1 MIPDKEP
8 VNNWNG
14 NSSNINF
21 DFDFLINSEDEL
33 LVLHTDAAGIQTTLK
48 LNIDYTINQTG
59 NADGSYITFP
69 ILGSSYKTL
78 GDDEKITLMLNIP
91 IAQTSPYGT
100 SAKLN
105 LKSLEFSLD
114 YIVRLIQM
122 VNRKAD
128 RSVKVQEGSENTP
141 DDLIESLNQAQINAE
156 NSANFAATKA
166 QEANNSA
173 TKAEEQA
180 NITIQ
185 KVLEVSQLHDTAI
198 VDITEKQSE
207 AVLNIQQELQTAED
221 TIIESKN
228 IALENI
234 ESKKTSSISEINNS
248 ANTTKTNILNQ
259 INSGKETAIS
269 EIQKVSDTE
278 KVNLQSY
285 VDKAKASENIATS
298 KAAEAQ
304 ESAISANSS
313 ASSASLSAISAQSSA
328 EEASKSAANSLVSE
342 KNAATS
348 ENNAQTSK
356 NSANQSASNAKQSEI
371 NAKTSETNAF
381 NSANTATDNATIA
394 STQAGIATAKASEAS
409 TSAQKALA
417 SENVCTAKE
426 QSVIQKTTEAL
437 NGISTA
443 ETTAVSAV
451 NSAKTSAVN
460 SVNSLVDKA
469 QIWTDGTDEE
479 VQSIGGVHSAKGW
492 AEASAKGQIQAD
504 WKQTDVSAKDYIRN
518 KPSSVLDVDLDNLS
532 DTGLKVIKQN
542 SGAGL
547 EICDIGIS
555 VFVDESKGLRRILNG
570 QVVAINANTQA
581 FLTRLKQIK
590 SISPDLFTTEENW
603 QAEKTLNIGGFVDKF
618 VIAEDESTVRLPNYP
633 EYIIGAIGDE
643 VPVVGNGKVL
653 GLTNG
658 TTERGFGLGG
668 QDWSGVR
675 SCTFNSVTIG
685 SNISTGGAGNNTSL
699 TGSIGVTQN
708 AENSGIVADILNST
722 NKLTLKYFIQVATGQ
737 ETEAEIINTIE
748 LNNPYSLLDC
758 KYTEAPLYN
767 VSWLRSQG
775 QFNNK
780 SEYVTVFEALQ
791 VEQNAEVTEGTTVE
805 LPSGTS
811 YTKRGLS
818 VKLSTDE
825 YTDYDFVINTSDETF
840 RLPIKSKLASGNSV
854 VGNGKA
860 LGLTNGTDS
869 GSLYSNTIS
878 GSYGLYATTNPA
890 LGSDVGVSGDVG
902 KRFYKAIGIT
912 SEAENSGIEL
922 ASENLFLYYYV
933 GETVQNA
940 NLINAGRVEE
950 KIANVVPD
958 NKNLISSYASP
969 SDRYDDIVLGADSAV
984 VEYTAPDDG
993 WFTVGYNIGNTYT
1006 ANQPLLVMQ
1015 NMTNGLVNF
1024 SGWSNTSASTGATI
1038 PCSKGD
1044 VVKIKQRYIKN
1055 GDYVAR
1061 FVYSNGNK

>member
-14 NSSNINF
+14 NSSNVNF

-156 NSANFAATKA
+156 NSANFAAQKA
-166 QEANNSA
+166 QEAGNSA
-173 TKAEEQA
+173 TKSEEQA
-180 NITIQ
+180 EIATQ
-185 KVLEVSQLHDTAI
+185 KVVEIAELHETAI
-198 VDITEKQSE
+198 ADITEKQSE

-221 TIIESKN
+221 SIIESKN

-234 ESKKTSSISEINNS
+234 ESTKTSSIFEINNS
-248 ANTTKTNILNQ
+248 ANTTKTDILNQ

-269 EIQKVSDTE
+269 EIQEVSDAE

-285 VDKAKASENIATS
+285 VDKAKDSENIATS

-313 ASSASLSAISAQSSA
+313 ASSAGLSAASAQSSA

-394 STQAGIATAKASEAS
+394 STQAGIATSKASEAS

-443 ETTAVSAV
+443 QTTAVSAV

-469 QIWTDGTDEE
+469 QIWADGTDEE

-492 AEASAKGQIQAD
+492 AEASAQGQIQAD
-504 WKQTDVSAKDYIRN
+504 WKQTDSSAKDYIRN
-518 KPSSVLDVDLDNLS
+518 KPNNLLDKDLTQISEAGKKAIRNTVSGFNLFDTKEVDHILTGDEAIGWALQGSLITNIYPDAVTKIKELYSAGTETTYREIACKRSQDGRYIADIAQKEAIEALFTSTGVADFYIFDSSNNQFYLPKSKWFKQLTTDTSLVNNYNEDGLPNLKK
-532 DTGLKVIKQN
+532 DATG
-542 SGAGL
+542 SP
-547 EICDIGIS
+547 EIS
-555 VFVDESKGLRRILNG
+555 VWSSGNNVEYWQGLIGKYPTTTKYNPNNGGYGQFQELLFDASKYNSKYGNSENVQPPSSNKLLYYRVGNTIINEANIDVGNILSELQLKANTDLSNITDVANTNIQNACRKNMLLTNNYIDIAVDTILTAEADGYATITCTNMSSAAQLG
-570 QVVAINANTQA
+570 AYVYPPDTSVAI
-581 FLTRLKQIK
+581 
-590 SISPDLFTTEENW
+590 
-603 QAEKTLNIGGFVDKF
+603 
-618 VIAEDESTVRLPNYP
+618 
-633 EYIIGAIGDE
+633 
-643 VPVVGNGKVL
+643 GNQPTAL
-653 GLTNG
+653 
-658 TTERGFGLGG
+658 
-668 QDWSGVR
+668 Q
-675 SCTFNSVTIG
+675 
-685 SNISTGGAGNNTSL
+685 
-699 TGSIGVTQN
+699 GVTMQSAIFVPKGN
-708 AENSGIVADILNST
+708 KYRVWYNNS
-722 NKLTLKYFIQVATGQ
+722 TLKYA
-737 ETEAEIINTIE
+737 
-748 LNNPYSLLDC
+748 
-758 KYTEAPLYN
+758 
-767 VSWLRSQG
+767 
-775 QFNNK
+775 
-780 SEYVTVFEALQ
+780 
-791 VEQNAEVTEGTTVE
+791 
-805 LPSGTS
+805 
-811 YTKRGLS
+811 
-818 VKLSTDE
+818 
-825 YTDYDFVINTSDETF
+825 
-840 RLPIKSKLASGNSV
+840 
-854 VGNGKA
+854 
-860 LGLTNGTDS
+860 
-869 GSLYSNTIS
+869 
-878 GSYGLYATTNPA
+878 
-890 LGSDVGVSGDVG
+890 
-902 KRFYKAIGIT
+902 RFY
-912 SEAENSGIEL
+912 
-922 ASENLFLYYYV
+922 YC
-933 GETVQNA
+933 ETYE
-940 NLINAGRVEE
+940 GG
-950 KIANVVPD
+950 
-958 NKNLISSYASP
+958 S
-969 SDRYDDIVLGADSAV
+969 
-984 VEYTAPDDG
+984 
-993 WFTVGYNIGNTYT
+993 
-1006 ANQPLLVMQ
+1006 
-1015 NMTNGLVNF
+1015 
-1024 SGWSNTSASTGATI
+1024 
-1038 PCSKGD
+1038 
-1044 VVKIKQRYIKN
+1044 
-1055 GDYVAR
+1055 
-1061 FVYSNGNK
+1061 

>member
-14 NSSNINF
+14 NSSNVNF

-156 NSANFAATKA
+156 NSANFAAQKA
-166 QEANNSA
+166 QEAGNSA
-173 TKAEEQA
+173 TKSEEQA
-180 NITIQ
+180 EIATQ
-185 KVLEVSQLHDTAI
+185 KVVEIAELHETAI
-198 VDITEKQSE
+198 ADITEKQSE

-221 TIIESKN
+221 SIIESKN

-234 ESKKTSSISEINNS
+234 ESTKTSSIFEINNS
-248 ANTTKTNILNQ
+248 ANTTKTDILNQ

-269 EIQKVSDTE
+269 EIQEVSDAE

-285 VDKAKASENIATS
+285 VDKAKDSENIATS

-313 ASSASLSAISAQSSA
+313 ASSAGLSAASAQSSA

-342 KNAATS
+342 KNAVTS

-394 STQAGIATAKASEAS
+394 STQAGIATSKASEAS

-443 ETTAVSAV
+443 QTTAVSAV

-469 QIWTDGTDEE
+469 QIWADGTDEE

-492 AEASAKGQIQAD
+492 AEASAQGQIQAD
-504 WKQTDVSAKDYIRN
+504 WKQTDSSAKDYIRN
-518 KPSSVLDVDLDNLS
+518 KPNNLLDKDLTQISEAGKKAIRNTVSGFNLFDTKEVDHILTGDEAVGWALQGSLVTNTYPDAVAKIKELYQAGEETTYREIVCKRSQDGRYIADIAQKEAVEALFTNTGIADFYILDSSNNQFYLPKSKWFNQLTIETSLVNNYNEDGLPNLKK
-532 DTGLKVIKQN
+532 DATG
-542 SGAGL
+542 SP
-547 EICDIGIS
+547 EIS
-555 VFVDESKGLRRILNG
+555 VWSSGNNVEYWQGLIGKYPTTPKYNPNNGGYGQFQELLFDASKYNSKYGNSENVQPPSSNKLLYYRVGNTIINEANIDVGNILSELQLKMDVTHSNDTKPYIIETYKNENSWYNLWSNKFCEQG
-570 QVVAINANTQA
+570 GILDKGVSNITYLKRFADTKYVLVTQA
-581 FLTRLKQIK
+581 IY
-590 SISPDLFTTEENW
+590 SDS
-603 QAEKTLNIGGFVDKF
+603 
-618 VIAEDESTVRLPNYP
+618 
-633 EYIIGAIGDE
+633 
-643 VPVVGNGKVL
+643 
-653 GLTNG
+653 
-658 TTERGFGLGG
+658 
-668 QDWSGVR
+668 
-675 SCTFNSVTIG
+675 
-685 SNISTGGAGNNTSL
+685 SNTGSL
-699 TGSIGVTQN
+699 TFGYF
-708 AENSGIVADILNST
+708 SGIVGVST
-722 NKLTLKYFIQVATGQ
+722 KTETGFSR
-737 ETEAEIINTIE
+737 I
-748 LNNPYSLLDC
+748 
-758 KYTEAPLYN
+758 
-767 VSWLRSQG
+767 
-775 QFNNK
+775 
-780 SEYVTVFEALQ
+780 
-791 VEQNAEVTEGTTVE
+791 
-805 LPSGTS
+805 GTS
-811 YTKRGLS
+811 DGL
-818 VKLSTDE
+818 
-825 YTDYDFVINTSDETF
+825 NTT
-840 RLPIKSKLASGNSV
+840 
-854 VGNGKA
+854 
-860 LGLTNGTDS
+860 
-869 GSLYSNTIS
+869 
-878 GSYGLYATTNPA
+878 
-890 LGSDVGVSGDVG
+890 
-902 KRFYKAIGIT
+902 RFWVAKGY
-912 SEAENSGIEL
+912 
-922 ASENLFLYYYV
+922 
-933 GETVQNA
+933 
-940 NLINAGRVEE
+940 
-950 KIANVVPD
+950 
-958 NKNLISSYASP
+958 
-969 SDRYDDIVLGADSAV
+969 IV
-984 VEYTAPDDG
+984 
-993 WFTVGYNIGNTYT
+993 
-1006 ANQPLLVMQ
+1006 
-1015 NMTNGLVNF
+1015 
-1024 SGWSNTSASTGATI
+1024 
-1038 PCSKGD
+1038 
-1044 VVKIKQRYIKN
+1044 
-1055 GDYVAR
+1055 
-1061 FVYSNGNK
+1061 

>member
-14 NSSNINF
+14 NSSNVNF

-156 NSANFAATKA
+156 NSANFAAQKA
-166 QEANNSA
+166 QEAGNSA
-173 TKAEEQA
+173 TKSEEQA
-180 NITIQ
+180 EIATQ
-185 KVLEVSQLHDTAI
+185 KVVEIAELHETAI
-198 VDITEKQSE
+198 ADITEKQSE

-221 TIIESKN
+221 SIIESKN

-234 ESKKTSSISEINNS
+234 ESTKTSSILEINNS
-248 ANTTKTNILNQ
+248 ANTTKTDILNQ

-269 EIQKVSDTE
+269 EIQEVSDAE

-285 VDKAKASENIATS
+285 VDKAKDSENIATS

-313 ASSASLSAISAQSSA
+313 ASSASLSAASAQSSA

-381 NSANTATDNATIA
+381 NSANIATDNATIA
-394 STQAGIATAKASEAS
+394 STQAGIATSKASEAS

-443 ETTAVSAV
+443 QTTAVSAV

-469 QIWTDGTDEE
+469 QIWADGTDEE

-492 AEASAKGQIQAD
+492 AEASAQGQIQAD
-504 WKQTDVSAKDYIRN
+504 WKQTDSSAKDYIRN
-518 KPSSVLDVDLDNLS
+518 KPNNLLDKDLTQISEAGKKAIRNTVSGFNLFDTKEVDHILTGDEAVGWALQGSLVTNTYPDAVAKIKELYQAGEETTYREIVCKRSQDGRYIADIAQKEAIEALFTSTGVADFYILDSSNNQFYLPKSKWFKQLTTDTSLVNNYNEDGLPNLKK
-532 DTGLKVIKQN
+532 DATG
-542 SGAGL
+542 SP
-547 EICDIGIS
+547 EIS
-555 VFVDESKGLRRILNG
+555 VWSSGNNVEYWEGLIGKYPTTPKYNPNNGGYGQFQELLFDASKYNSKYGNSENVQPPSSNKLLYYRVGNTIINEANIDVGNILSELQLKMDVTHSNDTKPYIIETYKNENSWYNLWSNKFCEQG
-570 QVVAINANTQA
+570 GILDKGVSNITYLKRFADTKYVLVTQA
-581 FLTRLKQIK
+581 IY
-590 SISPDLFTTEENW
+590 S
-603 QAEKTLNIGGFVDKF
+603 
-618 VIAEDESTVRLPNYP
+618 
-633 EYIIGAIGDE
+633 
-643 VPVVGNGKVL
+643 
-653 GLTNG
+653 
-658 TTERGFGLGG
+658 
-668 QDWSGVR
+668 
-675 SCTFNSVTIG
+675 NS
-685 SNISTGGAGNNTSL
+685 SNTGSL
-699 TGSIGVTQN
+699 TFGYF
-708 AENSGIVADILNST
+708 SGIVGVST
-722 NKLTLKYFIQVATGQ
+722 KTETGFSR
-737 ETEAEIINTIE
+737 I
-748 LNNPYSLLDC
+748 
-758 KYTEAPLYN
+758 
-767 VSWLRSQG
+767 
-775 QFNNK
+775 
-780 SEYVTVFEALQ
+780 
-791 VEQNAEVTEGTTVE
+791 
-805 LPSGTS
+805 GTS
-811 YTKRGLS
+811 DGL
-818 VKLSTDE
+818 
-825 YTDYDFVINTSDETF
+825 NTT
-840 RLPIKSKLASGNSV
+840 
-854 VGNGKA
+854 
-860 LGLTNGTDS
+860 
-869 GSLYSNTIS
+869 
-878 GSYGLYATTNPA
+878 
-890 LGSDVGVSGDVG
+890 
-902 KRFYKAIGIT
+902 RFWVAKGY
-912 SEAENSGIEL
+912 
-922 ASENLFLYYYV
+922 
-933 GETVQNA
+933 
-940 NLINAGRVEE
+940 
-950 KIANVVPD
+950 
-958 NKNLISSYASP
+958 
-969 SDRYDDIVLGADSAV
+969 IV
-984 VEYTAPDDG
+984 
-993 WFTVGYNIGNTYT
+993 
-1006 ANQPLLVMQ
+1006 
-1015 NMTNGLVNF
+1015 
-1024 SGWSNTSASTGATI
+1024 
-1038 PCSKGD
+1038 
-1044 VVKIKQRYIKN
+1044 
-1055 GDYVAR
+1055 
-1061 FVYSNGNK
+1061 